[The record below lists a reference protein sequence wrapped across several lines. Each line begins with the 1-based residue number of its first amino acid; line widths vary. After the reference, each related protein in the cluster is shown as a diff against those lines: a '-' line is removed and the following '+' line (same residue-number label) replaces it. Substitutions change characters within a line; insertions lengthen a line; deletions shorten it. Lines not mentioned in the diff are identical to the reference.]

1 MRQAPNLPLV
11 LRVNLRGILLIL
23 WPRRRLQAA

>member
-11 LRVNLRGILLIL
+11 LNLRGILLIL

>member
-11 LRVNLRGILLIL
+11 LTLRGILLVP